1 MKYFKQSCS
10 DEHKQLKQMMY
21 QKQRFEETKQRIKYI
36 HSHLHCGSV
45 YGAGINEVD
54 NLFIDMSKEEYSIM
68 PHANDET
75 IAWCIWHMAR
85 CEDLTMNLLVKKGN
99 QVLND
104 EWLKR
109 MNVTIRDT
117 ANAMNDDEILQF
129 SHEVGSVELLAYR
142 DAVGM
147 STKGIIENLEYEDLK
162 RLIDLE
168 DVRRIHTE
176 GGVIDHPDSIWLLE
190 YWGSKDVAKLFLM
203 PATRH
208 LILHLNDIAS
218 IKQSIRKKTW

>member
-85 CEDLTMNLLVKKGN
+85 CEDLTMNLL
-99 QVLND
+99 
-104 EWLKR
+104 
-109 MNVTIRDT
+109 
-117 ANAMNDDEILQF
+117 
-129 SHEVGSVELLAYR
+129 AYR

-208 LILHLNDIAS
+208 LMLHLNDIARM
-218 IKQSIRKKTW
+218 KQSIRKKSW